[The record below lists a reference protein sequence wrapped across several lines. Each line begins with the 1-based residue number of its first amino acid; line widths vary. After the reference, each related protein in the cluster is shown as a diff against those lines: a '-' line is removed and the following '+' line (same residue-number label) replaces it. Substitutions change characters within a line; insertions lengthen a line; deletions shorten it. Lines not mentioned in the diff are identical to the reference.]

1 MFLKFKKLDEAAVI
15 PSRAHESDAGLDLV
29 ATSLAKTDDYW
40 EYGTGLA
47 MSIPS
52 GMVGLLFPRSSISK
66 TSHSLR
72 NSVGVI
78 DSGYRGEIKLR
89 MSVPIPFSGK
99 LYEVGDKIGQ
109 LIILEMPML
118 EIEEVDELEDS
129 ERNEGGF
136 GSTGN

>member
-29 ATSLAKTDDYW
+29 ATSLTKADEYW

-47 MSIPS
+47 ASIPR

-72 NSVGVI
+72 NSVGVV

-89 MSVPIPFSGK
+89 MSVPSGK
-99 LYEVGDKIGQ
+99 SYEVGDKIGQ
-109 LIILEMPML
+109 LVIFEMPL
-118 EIEEVDELEDS
+118 LDIDEVDELESS
-129 ERNEGGF
+129 ERDEGGF

>member
-109 LIILEMPML
+109 LIILEMPIL

>member
-109 LIILEMPML
+109 LIILEMPIL
-118 EIEEVDELEDS
+118 EIEEVDELED
-129 ERNEGGF
+129 
-136 GSTGN
+136 

>member
-15 PSRAHESDAGLDLV
+15 PSRAHRSDAGLDLV

-89 MSVPIPFSGK
+89 MSVPSGK
-99 LYEVGDKIGQ
+99 LYEIGDKIGQ
-109 LIILEMPML
+109 LIILEMPIL

-129 ERNEGGF
+129 ARNEGGF

>member
-89 MSVPIPFSGK
+89 MSVPSGK

-109 LIILEMPML
+109 LIILEMPIL

-129 ERNEGGF
+129 ARNEGGF

>member
-47 MSIPS
+47 MSIPN

-89 MSVPIPFSGK
+89 MSVPSGK